1 MLRSLLCVLLLV
13 FLTACSSN
21 SNPTNTQIPPTV
33 TPTPDLTLEEELV
46 YSALLQKNFSA
57 DLYVLMNKT
66 QTDIIGLADEQTYQ
80 HVNETLTELEPET
93 LADFKKQNDVSH
105 TLKTSMILGSRYIL
119 FSLEDMQGLFGE
131 NQNGWD
137 IFYTRYPE
145 APGIITVSKVGFNL
159 AADQA
164 LVYLGIQSHWLA
176 GSGTYFL
183 LVKKDGVWEIDQSV
197 MTWIS

>member
-1 MLRSLLCVLLLV
+1 
-13 FLTACSSN
+13 
-21 SNPTNTQIPPTV
+21 
-33 TPTPDLTLEEELV
+33 
-46 YSALLQKNFSA
+46 
-57 DLYVLMNKT
+57 
-66 QTDIIGLADEQTYQ
+66 
-80 HVNETLTELEPET
+80 
-93 LADFKKQNDVSH
+93 
-105 TLKTSMILGSRYIL
+105 MILGSRYIL